1 MDARDRNLRS
11 VALLMKT
18 LFTILTILEHW
29 LTVWPPTTL
38 QYAYK
43 NVIAKFVKTYEVKKN
58 QRSVLV

>member
-1 MDARDRNLRS
+1 
-11 VALLMKT
+11 MKK

-43 NVIAKFVKTYEVKKN
+43 NVIAKFVKTYEVKKIEEAF
-58 QRSVLV
+58 